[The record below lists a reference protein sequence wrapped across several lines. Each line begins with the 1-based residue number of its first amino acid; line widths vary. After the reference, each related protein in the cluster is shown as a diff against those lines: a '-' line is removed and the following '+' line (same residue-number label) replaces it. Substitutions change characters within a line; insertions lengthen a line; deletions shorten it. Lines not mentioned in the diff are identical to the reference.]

1 MRLSCLPVSF
11 FTDIVSGRMSVGAW
25 ARMGA
30 ELGLD
35 AIDLSI
41 LFVPDRTPAA
51 VAALRREIEAQ
62 GIRVA
67 MITSYPDFT
76 HPDARQ
82 RELELAFEREVMTVA
97 AGLGADLVRVTAGQA
112 HPETGIADGIAWAAD
127 GLRRLVESTR
137 GLERDPGL
145 RKSRQAGRLALHR
158 FLPAAGNLHRDRAPN
173 SGCGPG
179 GQLRRRQRGDLCR

>member
-1 MRLSCLPVSF
+1 MKLSCLPVSF
-11 FTDIVSGRMSVGAW
+11 FTEIIAGRMSVGAW

-41 LFVPDRTPAA
+41 LFVPDRSPTA

-67 MITSYPDFT
+67 MVTSYPDFT

-82 RELELAFEREVMTVA
+82 REQELALAQEVMAVA
-97 AGLGADLVRVTAGQA
+97 AGLGAGWCASPPG
-112 HPETGIADGIAWAAD
+112 
-127 GLRRLVESTR
+127 RRIPRPASPRASR
-137 GLERDPGL
+137 GLPT
-145 RKSRQAGRLALHR
+145 A
-158 FLPAAGNLHRDRAPN
+158 
-173 SGCGPG
+173 
-179 GQLRRRQRGDLCR
+179 